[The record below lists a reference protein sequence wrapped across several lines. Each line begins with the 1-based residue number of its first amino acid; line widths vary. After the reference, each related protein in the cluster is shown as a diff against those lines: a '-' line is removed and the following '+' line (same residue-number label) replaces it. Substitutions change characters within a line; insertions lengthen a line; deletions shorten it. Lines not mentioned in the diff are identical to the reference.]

1 LKFLLSTKK
10 QKIRLNLFRFNVVLS
25 IHFRLKSEIKN
36 QMKLKFYIF
45 LFLLS
50 SAVFAQSKQVE
61 TSIDT
66 TKNKI
71 GAEFKLTL
79 KTVVSST
86 QKVEFPKLKNIGALE
101 VIQSYPIDTVK
112 KDGNYEL
119 IKKYGLTQFDSGR
132 YTIPSIKI
140 LIDKKPFL
148 TDSIKVEV
156 ANVKVDTLQQ
166 KMYDIKDITTV
177 DEGIGSWWIYLLIVL
192 AILGIGAFVY
202 WYAKK
207 HQKKKIEEEVYKTP
221 IEKATSLLNNLEQKE
236 LVQKGEIKEYY
247 SELTDI
253 ARNYIEEAIHIP
265 AMESTTSE
273 LIQAIKAAS
282 TQKKMTLTPET
293 VENLERVLRQA
304 DLVKFAKSKPLD
316 FEITDDRNKIQ
327 KVILTL
333 DNAIPTEVPE
343 DIEDQLLNE
352 AQRQKQIK
360 EQLRKKRNA
369 RIGYSV
375 AAVVLLLF
383 VTTTFFV
390 VTKGFNYVK
399 DNIIG
404 HPSKELLEGEWVKS
418 AYGNPAVLIE
428 TPKVLKRMDTQKAL
442 PKEAM
447 ALIKEMQLFA
457 YGSMIDNFY
466 VTVSTAKFKQPTEI
480 DLSKALEGSLKIIE
494 AQGGQNIIVKQ
505 EDFQTNEGIQGVK
518 GYGTMSILN
527 PQTKTSTKAY
537 YELLLFKQD
546 QGLQQIMIL
555 HEEGDTYANEIT
567 TRILNSV
574 ELQRANN

>member
-1 LKFLLSTKK
+1 
-10 QKIRLNLFRFNVVLS
+10 
-25 IHFRLKSEIKN
+25 
-36 QMKLKFYIF
+36 MKLKFYIF

-50 SAVFAQSKQVE
+50 SAVFAQKQVE

-79 KTVVSST
+79 KTVVNANS
-86 QKVEFPKLKNIGALE
+86 KVVFPKDKRFGALE
-101 VIQSYPIDTVK
+101 VIQSYPVDTVK
-112 KDGNYEL
+112 KDGSYEL

-132 YTIPSIKI
+132 YVIPSVKI
-140 LIDKKPFL
+140 LIDKKPYFS
-148 TDSIKVEV
+148 DSIRVEV

-166 KMYDIKDITTV
+166 KMYDIKDITPAE
-177 DEGIGSWWIYLLIVL
+177 DGIGDWWKYVL
-192 AILGIGAFVY
+192 ALVIILAIGAGIY
-202 WYAKK
+202 WYVKK

-273 LIQAIKAAS
+273 LIQAIRTAS
-282 TQKKMTLTPET
+282 TKKKMTLTPET

-316 FEITDDRNKIQ
+316 FEITEDRNKIQ

-333 DNAIPTEVPE
+333 DNAIPTEVPAE
-343 DIEDQLLNE
+343 EEDQLLNE
-352 AQRQKQIK
+352 AQKQKQI
-360 EQLRKKRNA
+360 QLQLKKQRNK
-369 RIGYSV
+369 RIAIAVGSV
-375 AAVVLLLF
+375 VFLLLA
-383 VTTTFFV
+383 TTTFFV
-390 VTKGFNYVK
+390 ATKGFAYVK
-399 DNIIG
+399 DNVIG

-418 AYGNPAVLIE
+418 EYGNPGVIIE
-428 TPKVLKRMDTQKAL
+428 TPKVLKRMDALKAL
-442 PKEAM
+442 PKETM
-447 ALIKEMQLFA
+447 ALIKEMQLFV

-466 VTVSTAKFKQPTEI
+466 VAVSTTKFKNPTDI
-480 DLSKALEGSLKIIE
+480 DLSKALEGSLKVIE
-494 AQGGQNIIVKQ
+494 LQGGQNIIVKQ
-505 EDFQTNEGIQGVK
+505 EDFQTNQGIQGVK

-527 PQTKTSTKAY
+527 PATKTSTKAY
-537 YELLLFKQD
+537 YEILLFKQD
-546 QGLQQIMIL
+546 QGLQQIIIL
-555 HEEGDTYANEIT
+555 HEEGDTYANDIT

-574 ELQRANN
+574 ELKKASN

>member
-1 LKFLLSTKK
+1 MKF
-10 QKIRLNLFRFNVVLS
+10 
-25 IHFRLKSEIKN
+25 
-36 QMKLKFYIF
+36 KLYIF
-45 LFLLS
+45 LLFFS
-50 SAVFAQSKQVE
+50 TMIFAQQKPVE

-86 QKVEFPKLKNIGALE
+86 SKVEFPKLKNIGPLE

-112 KDGNYEL
+112 KDGTYEL

-132 YTIPSIKI
+132 YTIPSVKI
-140 LIDKKPFL
+140 LIDKKPFFS
-148 TDSIKVEV
+148 DSIKVEV
-156 ANVKVDTLQQ
+156 AAVKVDTLQQ
-166 KMYDIKDITTV
+166 KMYDIKDIAAA
-177 DEGIGSWWIYLLIVL
+177 DDGIGNWWIYVLILLVI
-192 AILGIGAFVY
+192 AGIGAFVY
-202 WYAKK
+202 WYVKK
-207 HQKKKIEEEVYKTP
+207 RQLKKIEEEVYKTP

-273 LIQAIKAAS
+273 LITAIREAS
-282 TQKKMTLTPET
+282 TKKKMTLTPET

-343 DIEDQLLNE
+343 DVEDQLLNE
-352 AQRQKQIK
+352 AQRQKQIQA
-360 EQLRKKRNA
+360 QLRKKRNA
-369 RIGYSV
+369 RIGYAV
-375 AAVVLLLF
+375 AAVVFLLTA
-383 VTTTFFV
+383 TTTFFV

-399 DNIIG
+399 DNLIG
-404 HPSKELLEGEWVKS
+404 HPSKELLEGEWTKS

-428 TPKVLKRMDTQKAL
+428 TPKVLKRMDTEKVL
-442 PKEAM
+442 PKETM
-447 ALIKEMQLFA
+447 ALIKEMQLFV

-480 DLSKALEGSLKIIE
+480 DLAKALEGSLKVME
-494 AQGGQNIIVKQ
+494 AQGAQNIIVKQ

-527 PQTKTSTKAY
+527 PTTKTSTKAY

-546 QGLQQIMIL
+546 QGLQQIMVL

>member
-1 LKFLLSTKK
+1 
-10 QKIRLNLFRFNVVLS
+10 
-25 IHFRLKSEIKN
+25 
-36 QMKLKFYIF
+36 MKLKFYIF

-50 SAVFAQSKQVE
+50 SAVFSQKQVE

-79 KTVVSST
+79 KTVVNANS
-86 QKVEFPKLKNIGALE
+86 KVVFPKDKRFGALE
-101 VIQSYPIDTVK
+101 VIQSYPVDTVK
-112 KDGNYEL
+112 KDGSYEL

-132 YTIPSIKI
+132 YVIPSVKI
-140 LIDKKPFL
+140 LIDKKPYFS
-148 TDSIKVEV
+148 DSIRVEV

-166 KMYDIKDITTV
+166 KMYDIKDITPAE
-177 DEGIGSWWIYLLIVL
+177 DGIGDWWKYILAVVIIL
-192 AILGIGAFVY
+192 AIGAGIY
-202 WYAKK
+202 WYVKK

-273 LIQAIKAAS
+273 LIQAIRTAS
-282 TQKKMTLTPET
+282 TKKKMTLTPET

-316 FEITDDRNKIQ
+316 FEITEDRNKIQ

-333 DNAIPTEVPE
+333 DNAIPTEVPAE
-343 DIEDQLLNE
+343 EEDQLLNE
-352 AQRQKQIK
+352 AQKQKQI
-360 EQLRKKRNA
+360 QLQLKKQRNK
-369 RIGYSV
+369 RIAIAVGSV
-375 AAVVLLLF
+375 VFLLLA
-383 VTTTFFV
+383 TTTFFV
-390 VTKGFNYVK
+390 ATKGFAYVK
-399 DNIIG
+399 DNVIG

-418 AYGNPAVLIE
+418 EYGNPGVIIE
-428 TPKVLKRMDTQKAL
+428 TPKVLKRMDALKAL
-442 PKEAM
+442 PKETM
-447 ALIKEMQLFA
+447 ALIKEMQLFV

-466 VTVSTAKFKQPTEI
+466 VAVSTTKFKNPTDI
-480 DLSKALEGSLKIIE
+480 DLSKALEGSLKVIE
-494 AQGGQNIIVKQ
+494 LQGGQNIIVKQ
-505 EDFQTNEGIQGVK
+505 EDFQTNQGIQGVK

-527 PQTKTSTKAY
+527 PATKTSTKAY
-537 YELLLFKQD
+537 YEILLFKQD
-546 QGLQQIMIL
+546 QGLQQIIIL
-555 HEEGDTYANEIT
+555 HEEGDTYANDIT

-574 ELQRANN
+574 ELKKASN

>member
-1 LKFLLSTKK
+1 
-10 QKIRLNLFRFNVVLS
+10 
-25 IHFRLKSEIKN
+25 
-36 QMKLKFYIF
+36 MKLKFYIF

-50 SAVFAQSKQVE
+50 SSIFAQQKQVE

-79 KTVVSST
+79 KTVVSSKS
-86 QKVEFPKLKNIGALE
+86 KVVFPKLKNIGPLE

-112 KDGNYEL
+112 KNDTYEL
-119 IKKYGLTQFDSGR
+119 IKKYGLTQFDSGK
-132 YTIPSIKI
+132 YTIPGIKI
-140 LIDKKPFL
+140 LIDKQPYL
-148 TDSIKVEV
+148 SDSIRVEV
-156 ANVKVDTLQQ
+156 ANIKVDTLQQ
-166 KMYDIKDITTV
+166 KMYDIKDITAV
-177 DEGIGSWWIYLLIVL
+177 DSGIGNWWIYVLIVL
-192 AILGIGAFVY
+192 VIIGIGAFVY
-202 WYAKK
+202 WFVKK
-207 HQKKKIEEEVYKTP
+207 RQQKKIEEEVYKTP

-273 LIQAIKAAS
+273 LIQAIRLAS
-282 TQKKMTLTPET
+282 TKKKMTLTPET

-333 DNAIPTEVPE
+333 DNAIPTEVAAE
-343 DIEDQLLNE
+343 EEDQLLNE

-360 EQLRKKRNA
+360 LQLLKKRNK
-369 RIGYSV
+369 RIAIAVGTV
-375 AAVVLLLF
+375 VFLLAA
-383 VTTTFFV
+383 TTTFFIA
-390 VTKGFNYVK
+390 TKGFKYVK
-399 DNIIG
+399 DNVVG
-404 HPSKELLEGEWVKS
+404 HPTKELLEGEWVKS
-418 AYGNPAVLIE
+418 EYGNPGVLIE
-428 TPKVLKRMDTQKAL
+428 TPKVLKRMDTEKVL
-442 PKEAM
+442 PKETM
-447 ALIKEMQLFA
+447 ALIKEMQLFT

-466 VTVSTAKFKQPTEI
+466 ITVSTSKFKNPVEL
-480 DLSKALEGSLKIIE
+480 DLAKTLEGTLKIIE

-505 EDFQTNEGIQGVK
+505 EDFQTNEGVQGLK

-527 PQTKTSTKAY
+527 PVDKTSTKAY
-537 YELLLFKQD
+537 YEILLFKQD

-555 HEEGDTYANEIT
+555 HEEGDTYGNDIA

-574 ELQRANN
+574 ELRKASN

>member
-1 LKFLLSTKK
+1 
-10 QKIRLNLFRFNVVLS
+10 
-25 IHFRLKSEIKN
+25 
-36 QMKLKFYIF
+36 MKLKFYIF
-45 LFLLS
+45 LFLLTS
-50 SAVFAQSKQVE
+50 TVFAQQKQVE

-79 KTVVSST
+79 KTTVNSNSKVV
-86 QKVEFPKLKNIGALE
+86 FPKLKKIGALE

-112 KDGNYEL
+112 KNDTYEL
-119 IKKYGLTQFDSGR
+119 IKKYGLTQFDSGK
-132 YTIPSIKI
+132 YVIPSVQI
-140 LIDKKPFL
+140 LIDKKPYL
-148 TDSIKVEV
+148 SDSIKVEV

-166 KMYDIKDITTV
+166 KMYDIKDISTV
-177 DEGIGSWWIYLLIVL
+177 DNGIGDWWKYILALII
-192 AILGIGAFVY
+192 ILGIGAFVY
-202 WYAKK
+202 WYVKK

-273 LIQAIKAAS
+273 LIQAIRTAS
-282 TQKKMTLTPET
+282 TKKKMALTPET

-333 DNAIPTEVPE
+333 DNAIPTEVPAE
-343 DIEDQLLNE
+343 EEDQLLNE
-352 AQRQKQIK
+352 AQKQKQIK
-360 EQLRKKRNA
+360 LQLKKQRNK
-369 RIGYSV
+369 RIAIAAGSV
-375 AAVVLLLF
+375 VFLLF
-383 VTTTFFV
+383 ATTTFFIA
-390 VTKGFNYVK
+390 TKGFAYVK

-418 AYGNPAVLIE
+418 EYGNPGVIIE
-428 TPKVLKRMDTQKAL
+428 TPKVLKRMDALKAL
-442 PKEAM
+442 PKETM

-466 VTVSTAKFKQPTEI
+466 VAVSTTQFKTPTEI
-480 DLSKALEGSLKIIE
+480 DLSKALEGSLKVIE
-494 AQGGQNIIVKQ
+494 LQGGQNIIVKQ
-505 EDFQTNEGIQGVK
+505 EDFQTNQGIQGVK

-527 PQTKTSTKAY
+527 PSTKTSTKAY
-537 YELLLFKQD
+537 YEILLFKQD
-546 QGLQQIMIL
+546 QGLQQIVIL
-555 HEEGDTYANEIT
+555 HEEGDTYANDIT

-574 ELQRANN
+574 ELKKASN

>member
-1 LKFLLSTKK
+1 
-10 QKIRLNLFRFNVVLS
+10 
-25 IHFRLKSEIKN
+25 
-36 QMKLKFYIF
+36 MKLKFYIF

-50 SAVFAQSKQVE
+50 SSIFAQQKQIE

-79 KTVVSST
+79 KTVVSSKS
-86 QKVEFPKLKNIGALE
+86 KVVFPKLKNIGPLE

-112 KDGNYEL
+112 KNDTYEL
-119 IKKYGLTQFDSGR
+119 IKKYGLTQFDSGK
-132 YTIPSIKI
+132 YTIPGIKI

-148 TDSIKVEV
+148 SDSIRVEV
-156 ANVKVDTLQQ
+156 ANIKVDTLQQ
-166 KMYDIKDITTV
+166 KMYDIKDITAV
-177 DEGIGSWWIYLLIVL
+177 DNGIGDWWIYILIGAV
-192 AILGIGAFVY
+192 IIGIGVFVY
-202 WYAKK
+202 WFVKK
-207 HQKKKIEEEVYKTP
+207 RQQKKIEEEVYKTP

-273 LIQAIKAAS
+273 LIQAIRLAS
-282 TQKKMTLTPET
+282 TKKKMTLTPET

-333 DNAIPTEVPE
+333 DNAIPTEVPAE
-343 DIEDQLLNE
+343 EEDQLLNE

-360 EQLRKKRNA
+360 QQLLKKRNK
-369 RIGYSV
+369 RIAIAVGTV
-375 AAVVLLLF
+375 VFLLAA
-383 VTTTFFV
+383 TTTFFIA
-390 VTKGFNYVK
+390 TKGFKYVK
-399 DNIIG
+399 DNVIG
-404 HPSKELLEGEWVKS
+404 HPTKELLEGEWVKS
-418 AYGNPAVLIE
+418 EYGNPGVLIE
-428 TPKVLKRMDTQKAL
+428 TPKVLKRMDTEKVL
-442 PKEAM
+442 PKETM
-447 ALIKEMQLFA
+447 ALIKEMQLFT

-466 VTVSTAKFKQPTEI
+466 ITVSTSKFKNPVEL
-480 DLSKALEGSLKIIE
+480 DLAKTLEGTLKIIE

-505 EDFQTNEGIQGVK
+505 EDFQTNEGVQGLK

-527 PQTKTSTKAY
+527 PVDKTSTKAY
-537 YELLLFKQD
+537 YEILLFKQD

-555 HEEGDTYANEIT
+555 HEEGDTYGNDIA

-574 ELQRANN
+574 ELRKANN

>member
-1 LKFLLSTKK
+1 M
-10 QKIRLNLFRFNVVLS
+10 I
-25 IHFRLKSEIKN
+25 
-36 QMKLKFYIF
+36 
-45 LFLLS
+45 
-50 SAVFAQSKQVE
+50 FAQQKPVE

-79 KTVVSST
+79 KTVVTST
-86 QKVEFPKLKNIGALE
+86 SKVEFPKLKNIGPLE

-112 KDGNYEL
+112 KDATNYEL

-132 YTIPSIKI
+132 YTIPRIKI
-140 LIDKKPFL
+140 LIDKKPFYS
-148 TDSIKVEV
+148 DSIKVEV
-156 ANVKVDTLQQ
+156 AAVKVDTLQQ
-166 KMYDIKDITTV
+166 KMYDIKDISSV
-177 DEGIGSWWIYLLIVL
+177 DEGMGNWWIYTLIIL

-202 WYAKK
+202 WYVKK
-207 HQKKKIEEEVYKTP
+207 RQLKKIEEEVYKTP

-273 LIQAIKAAS
+273 LIAAIREAS
-282 TQKKMTLTPET
+282 TKKKMTLTPET

-343 DIEDQLLNE
+343 EIEDQLLNE
-352 AQRQKQIK
+352 AQRQKQIQA
-360 EQLRKKRNA
+360 QLKKQRNA
-369 RIGYSV
+369 RIGYAV
-375 AAVVLLLF
+375 AAIILLLF
-383 VTTTFFV
+383 ATTTFFV

-399 DNIIG
+399 DNVIG

-428 TPKVLKRMDTQKAL
+428 TPKVLKRMDAQKVL

-447 ALIKEMQLFA
+447 ALIKEMQLFT
-457 YGSMIDNFY
+457 YGSMVDNFY
-466 VTVSTAKFKQPTEI
+466 VTVSTSKFKQPTDI
-480 DLSKALEGSLKIIE
+480 DLSKTLEGNLKIIE
-494 AQGGQNIIVKQ
+494 AQGGQNIILKQ

-518 GYGTMSILN
+518 GYGTMTVLN
-527 PQTKTSTKAY
+527 PATKTSTKAY

-546 QGLQQIMIL
+546 QGLQQILIL

>member
-1 LKFLLSTKK
+1 
-10 QKIRLNLFRFNVVLS
+10 
-25 IHFRLKSEIKN
+25 
-36 QMKLKFYIF
+36 MKLKFYIF
-45 LFLLS
+45 LFLLTS
-50 SAVFAQSKQVE
+50 TVFAQQKQVE

-79 KTVVSST
+79 KTTVNSNSKVV
-86 QKVEFPKLKNIGALE
+86 FPKLKRMGALE

-112 KDGNYEL
+112 KNDTYEL
-119 IKKYGLTQFDSGR
+119 IKKYGLTQFDSGK
-132 YTIPSIKI
+132 YVIPSVQI
-140 LIDKKPFL
+140 LIDKKPYL
-148 TDSIKVEV
+148 SDSIKVEV

-166 KMYDIKDITTV
+166 KMYDIKDISTV
-177 DEGIGSWWIYLLIVL
+177 DNGIGDWWKYILALII
-192 AILGIGAFVY
+192 ILGIGAFVY
-202 WYAKK
+202 WYVKK

-273 LIQAIKAAS
+273 LIQAIRTAS
-282 TQKKMTLTPET
+282 TKKKMALTPET

-333 DNAIPTEVPE
+333 DNAIPTEVPAE
-343 DIEDQLLNE
+343 EEDQLLNE
-352 AQRQKQIK
+352 AQKQKQIK
-360 EQLRKKRNA
+360 LQLKKQRNK
-369 RIGYSV
+369 RIAIAAGSV
-375 AAVVLLLF
+375 VFLLF
-383 VTTTFFV
+383 ATTIFFIA
-390 VTKGFNYVK
+390 TKGFAYVK

-418 AYGNPAVLIE
+418 EYGNPGVIIE
-428 TPKVLKRMDTQKAL
+428 TPKVLKRMDALKAL
-442 PKEAM
+442 PKETM

-466 VTVSTAKFKQPTEI
+466 IAVSTTQFKTPTEI
-480 DLSKALEGSLKIIE
+480 DLSKALEGSLKVIE
-494 AQGGQNIIVKQ
+494 LQGGQNIIVKQ
-505 EDFQTNEGIQGVK
+505 EDFQTNQGIQGVK
-518 GYGTMSILN
+518 GYGTMSVLN
-527 PQTKTSTKAY
+527 PSTKTSTKAY
-537 YELLLFKQD
+537 YEILLFKQD
-546 QGLQQIMIL
+546 QGLQQIVIL
-555 HEEGDTYANEIT
+555 HEEGDTYANDIT

-574 ELQRANN
+574 ELKKASN